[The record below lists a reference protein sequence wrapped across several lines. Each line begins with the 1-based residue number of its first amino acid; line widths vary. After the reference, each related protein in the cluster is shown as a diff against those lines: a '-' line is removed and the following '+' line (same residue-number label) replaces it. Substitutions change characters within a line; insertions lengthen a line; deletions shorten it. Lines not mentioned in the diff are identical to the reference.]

1 MMWSARFC
9 QQFSTILRPQHLAST
24 LSAKGS
30 QRQAMGLLLL
40 SLFFLACATRTSTAQ
55 AQPSQQAPLILNI
68 QGDLWAW
75 AGPGTKLQRR
85 TNWGY
90 NKAPVV
96 SPDGKQIA
104 YKSTAQ
110 VAVDAIRRV
119 GGYGGGD
126 LPANIWVL
134 DVATNNAVRVADQP
148 KDASLMNLNRPDK
161 YIVRSDP
168 TWAGDGTL
176 VVWTEL
182 GQDVAAQPQGAYT
195 LVIYDLASNLARRID
210 LKLPPQYGVPA
221 APQVAG
227 SAAYLAVR
235 STVFATDAKGSATGL
250 DSLLIYDTQGALIS
264 TAQIGLLTEFT
275 WIKYQ
280 GKDYVAVVSIGSPDT
295 PADPHWLLVEPRSGR
310 VSEMPGIP
318 ELYNPAAPD
327 SLGLVP
333 RSLGT
338 APDWQIVA
346 PGKPLAQLGTI
357 DDVYAISSVL
367 TISPDGQQFAYVKDG
382 AAYIYSAGQAVKV
395 GATEVSALAWGP
407 MAWRVREKVG

>member
-55 AQPSQQAPLILNI
+55 AQPPQQAPLILNI

-148 KDASLMNLNRPDK
+148 KDASLMNPNRPDK

-168 TWAGDGTL
+168 AWAGDGTL

-182 GQDVAAQPQGAYT
+182 GQDVAAQPRGPTHWSSTIWRA
-195 LVIYDLASNLARRID
+195 IRR
-210 LKLPPQYGVPA
+210 V
-221 APQVAG
+221 
-227 SAAYLAVR
+227 
-235 STVFATDAKGSATGL
+235 
-250 DSLLIYDTQGALIS
+250 
-264 TAQIGLLTEFT
+264 E
-275 WIKYQ
+275 
-280 GKDYVAVVSIGSPDT
+280 SI
-295 PADPHWLLVEPRSGR
+295 
-310 VSEMPGIP
+310 
-318 ELYNPAAPD
+318 
-327 SLGLVP
+327 
-333 RSLGT
+333 
-338 APDWQIVA
+338 
-346 PGKPLAQLGTI
+346 
-357 DDVYAISSVL
+357 
-367 TISPDGQQFAYVKDG
+367 
-382 AAYIYSAGQAVKV
+382 
-395 GATEVSALAWGP
+395 
-407 MAWRVREKVG
+407 

>member
-1 MMWSARFC
+1 MMWSARFS
-9 QQFSTILRPQHLAST
+9 QQFSAILRPQHMAST
-24 LSAKGS
+24 RPVKGS
-30 QRQAMGLLLL
+30 QRIVLLLL
-40 SLFFLACATRTSTAQ
+40 SLCLLPYATRTSAAQ
-55 AQPSQQAPLILNI
+55 AQPSPQAPLILNI

-75 AGPGTKLQRR
+75 AGPGAELQRR

-90 NKAPVV
+90 NKAPIL

-110 VAVDAIRRV
+110 VAVDAIKRA

-148 KDASLMNLNRPDK
+148 KDASVMNPNRPDK

-182 GQDVAAQPQGAYT
+182 AQDVAVQPQEAYG
-195 LVIYDLASNLARRID
+195 LVIHDLSSNSARRID

-227 SAAYLAVR
+227 SARYLAVR

-250 DSLLIYDTQGALIS
+250 DSLLIYDTQGTLIS
-264 TAQIGLLTEFT
+264 TAKIGLLTEFT

-280 GKDYVAVVSIGSPDT
+280 GKDYVAVVSIGSPET
-295 PADPHWLLVEPRSGR
+295 LTDPHWVLVEPQSGR
-310 VSEMPGIP
+310 VSEMPGFP
-318 ELYNPAAPD
+318 ELYSPAASD

-338 APDWQIVA
+338 APDWQIIA

-382 AAYIYSAGQAVKV
+382 TVYIYSAGQAVKV

-407 MAWRVREKVG
+407 VAWRVREKVG